1 MRASAALAVV
11 LAAQLGGCFWT
22 TTKSEG
28 KALRKDVDA
37 LGSRV
42 DTKEKDLTAQL
53 EKLQAI
59 LDEATKVLK
68 RNSADI
74 GADVQSMQD
83 ELRTTRG
90 LITAAKTYTD
100 EVKAGV
106 DRLTAR
112 VDTIEAR
119 LAVLEKGGVA
129 TTGGGGTPTTN
140 GANPDDLWATGRAAF
155 EASKWDEAREAF
167 KKLVVQFPNHDRADD
182 AQYFRAEAY
191 FTQKNFDDAIREYQ
205 KVYDKYPASAL
216 ADDALFRAGESAE
229 QLKNCTEARAYFG
242 LLKQKYSSSNLVKK
256 SDEKDKALK
265 AAAKNKSKCTS

>member
-1 MRASAALAVV
+1 MRASSALAVV

-37 LGSRV
+37 LGARV

-53 EKLQAI
+53 EKLQSI

-74 GADVQSMQD
+74 GADVQAMQD

-106 DRLTAR
+106 DRLNTR

-129 TTGGGGTPTTN
+129 TPGGGTPATN

-155 EASKWDEAREAF
+155 EASKWDEARDAF

-182 AQYFRAEAY
+182 AQYFRAESY
-191 FTQKNFDDAIREYQ
+191 FTQKNYDDAIREYQ
-205 KVYDKYPASAL
+205 KVYDKYPTSPL

-229 QLKNCTEARAYFG
+229 SLKNCTEARAYFG
-242 LLKQKYSSSNLVKK
+242 LIKQKYSTSNLVKK
-256 SDEKDKALK
+256 ADEKDKALK
-265 AAAKNKSKCTS
+265 SAAKNKSKCTS